1 MKDCG
6 CPECLGKCDYRYK
19 SKCKNTGLCG
29 YQIEPDI
36 KIVYEND
43 WCFEITNNNE
53 IIASRKLY
61 PLEIAELFDID
72 INDLLSDKVKIGLIK
87 ISDEEKEI

>member
-6 CPECLGKCDYRYK
+6 CPEWLGKCDYRYK
-19 SKCKNTGLCG
+19 SKCKNLGLCG

-43 WCFEITNNNE
+43 WRFKSMNNNE
-53 IIASRKLY
+53 VVASRRLS

-72 INDLLSDKVKIGLIK
+72 IKDLLSGKIKIGLIK